1 MKKLVW
7 LLALG
12 LWFLSACSK
21 EEGITAITEQ
31 ERADLLFLAEEEK
44 LARDVYLFS
53 YDTHNQQIFNN
64 ISSSEQSH
72 MNSVFGLLDKYEIPN
87 PVIDNPVGF
96 FIDSNLQALYFQ
108 LIAQATASVNDALEV
123 GALIEDLDIHDIS
136 TLEAN
141 TSKSDILN
149 VYSKL
154 TCGSRNH
161 LRSFVAQ
168 LGSYSPTYLGATEY
182 QQIINSPHEQCGN

>member
-1 MKKLVW
+1 MKNLVI
-7 LLALG
+7 LLVFG
-12 LWFLSACSK
+12 LSFISACNK
-21 EEGITAITEQ
+21 EEENTPLTNQ
-31 ERADLLFLAEEEK
+31 EREDLLFLAEEEK

-64 ISSSEQSH
+64 ISNSEQSH

-87 PVIDNPVGF
+87 PVEDNPVGF
-96 FIDSNLQALYFQ
+96 FIDSNLQVLYFQ
-108 LIAQATASVNDALEV
+108 LIAQATPSLNDALEV

-136 TLEAN
+136 TLEGH